1 MKGQMQRLDK
11 PKSCGV
17 GEPHGPRTGLVH
29 LRVRSHRSRSERSGD
44 VPLCSRESQDRRLAR
59 LMNRILDLE
68 RRLIQLYSQAPLFE
82 ERG

>member
-1 MKGQMQRLDK
+1 MQRLDE

-17 GEPHGPRTGLVH
+17 GEPRGPRTGLVR
-29 LRVRSHRSRSERSGD
+29 LRVRSRSERSGD
-44 VPLCSRESQDRRLAR
+44 VPLCFRESQDRRLAR

-68 RRLIQLYSQAPLFE
+68 RRLIQLYSRAPLFE